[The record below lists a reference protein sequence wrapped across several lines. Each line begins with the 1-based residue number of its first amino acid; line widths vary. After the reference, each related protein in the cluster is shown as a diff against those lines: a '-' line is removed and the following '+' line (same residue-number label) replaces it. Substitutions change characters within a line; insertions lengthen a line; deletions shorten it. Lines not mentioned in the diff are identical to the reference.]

1 MDIRISIS
9 EAARLFG
16 VSTKTIRQAIYN
28 DEIRYITVRGRY
40 KLNFKSVLAWSQHS
54 TRRRNQLTKDGI
66 GQFVT
71 SWNITNTKYSPV
83 VPPELT
89 KNLPAGDLV
98 DEPEDIEPTLELEWQ
113 LFFFVLTQDF
123 DSDGLSCF
131 LGR

>member
-40 KLNFKSVLAWSQHS
+40 KLNFKSVLAWSQRS
-54 TRRRNQLTKDGI
+54 TRRRNQLTTGGI

-71 SWNITNTKYSPV
+71 SWKITNTKYSPV
-83 VPPELT
+83 LSPEN
-89 KNLPAGDLV
+89 KKDLPVEDLIVEDGD
-98 DEPEDIEPTLELEWQ
+98 EL
-113 LFFFVLTQDF
+113 D
-123 DSDGLSCF
+123 
-131 LGR
+131 